1 MTSEYTYISLL
12 YRNKSKIT
20 ERIIND
26 MKLFKEMSIGKSHQ
40 LFKQENGTINITL
53 DDVIFATISSITS
66 SLKMGDLSLDRS
78 ISTEPDDENNR
89 KIDIE
94 LLFDNGAIET
104 IKCVNYT
111 KDFDAWSPKVDN
123 HIKLLNTNKEIF
135 YFNTKNLIYIKY
147 IESSKN
153 RQISSQ
159 LG

>member
-1 MTSEYTYISLL
+1 
-12 YRNKSKIT
+12 
-20 ERIIND
+20 
-26 MKLFKEMSIGKSHQ
+26 
-40 LFKQENGTINITL
+40 
-53 DDVIFATISSITS
+53 
-66 SLKMGDLSLDRS
+66 MGDLSLDRS

-104 IKCVNYT
+104 IKSVKYT

-153 RQISSQ
+153 RHISSQ